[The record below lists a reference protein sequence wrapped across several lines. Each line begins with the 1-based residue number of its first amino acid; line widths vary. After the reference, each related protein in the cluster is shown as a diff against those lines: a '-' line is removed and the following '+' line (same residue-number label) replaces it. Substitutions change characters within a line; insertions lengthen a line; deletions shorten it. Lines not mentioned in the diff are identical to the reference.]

1 MPTPLLLLPGMDGTG
16 RLFAPLVDHLP
27 ASIDPRVIAYP
38 VDALLAYDALLDHL
52 RPLLPQRGPWYLLGE
67 SFSGPLALRLAAA
80 RPPGLAGVI
89 LAATFVTPPLA
100 LPRWLHRLAVPA
112 LFSAPLMRLGARA
125 LGVHRLA
132 PELRAEFHAAS
143 AAVAPA
149 VLACRA
155 RATLGV
161 DLRSLAG
168 SLADLPI
175 LALAA
180 RHDRVIDRRR
190 TAEILAL
197 LPHADLRWFDAPH
210 LLLQSRPAE
219 TAAAIL
225 EFTHHPP

>member
-1 MPTPLLLLPGMDGTG
+1 MRTPLLLLPGMDGTG
-16 RLFAPLVDHLP
+16 RLFAPLAAHLP
-27 ASIDPRVIAYP
+27 PTIDPRTIAYP
-38 VDALLAYDALLDHL
+38 VDAPLSYDALEHHL
-52 RPLLPQRGPWYLLGE
+52 RPRLPPHGPWYLLGE
-67 SFSGPLALRLAAA
+67 SFSGPLALRLAAS
-80 RPPGLAGVI
+80 RPPGLCGVI

-112 LFSAPLMRLGARA
+112 LFSALALRLAARV
-125 LGVHRLA
+125 LGVQRLA
-132 PELRAEFHAAS
+132 PGHRAEFHAAN

-155 RATLGV
+155 RATLNV
-161 DLRSLAG
+161 DLRAHADALAG
-168 SLADLPI
+168 LPI
-175 LALAA
+175 LVLAA
-180 RHDRVIDRRR
+180 RHDRVVGRRR

-219 TAAAIL
+219 AAAAIA